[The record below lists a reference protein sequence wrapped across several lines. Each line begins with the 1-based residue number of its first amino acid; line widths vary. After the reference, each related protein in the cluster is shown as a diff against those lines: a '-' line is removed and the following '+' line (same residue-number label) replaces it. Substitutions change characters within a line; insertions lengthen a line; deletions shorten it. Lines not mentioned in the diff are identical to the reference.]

1 MERPTKR
8 FAAVLVAGV
17 AGLAPTLAGCGQNEP
32 TKSPTQGATSA
43 PASSEPSATTA
54 VLPASVDFNNPK
66 ELAAALASLG
76 IETPPVESA
85 GLERAVVDGTAFPTW
100 PSGDIRKAGLRTF
113 RVDVSPSFD
122 GKAFLK
128 FFHGKKELYSAPFE
142 PAKTTTVDTIPAVVV
157 ESLKTG
163 DRVTWGV
170 YFDKKSA
177 KPITL
182 DFTVVDKAPA
192 TRKLGDVD
200 ANRGVSPLGRMISKA
215 QVLKNYSFL
224 SEALATYVDVT
235 TADDSVTSV
244 YTDMVDCL
252 RRLKLKNTPLFADAQ
267 MRMTNVPSPSR
278 KGFAAGG
285 GGGLNPGVASGGP
298 NAGDLPSGNKGK
310 MDKVGPMAQPKT
322 AGKPSGLAQGG
333 GGLPPIPTAPV
344 VEPTDPTTPTDP
356 VETDALAA
364 AKALARAAVDA
375 RHRSDTAARVA
386 EGAKATA
393 DAAKADADAAQAK
406 VTDLQAQAAAA
417 RAKAAEAGTS
427 DSERGHLLEQAEAL
441 ERASIEAAALAAV
454 AAKNAEAAADQAK
467 KADFNAKRLDEQADQ
482 FEQQTNAALGV
493 PVNPNSPPKPLF
505 PPIDPSKPMGP
516 QNALRVDVLTK
527 LVQTSQ
533 TNLAASEQRLRD
545 AQAAFDAA
553 LPGSGDPAM
562 QPEDDAARA
571 AARAELDAAQA
582 GVFSAGEALDNA
594 QQALKAASSK

>member
-17 AGLAPTLAGCGQNEP
+17 AGLAPALTGCGQNEP

-43 PASSEPSATTA
+43 PASSEPTATTA

-85 GLERAVVDGTAFPTW
+85 GLERAVVDGAAFPTW

-163 DRVTWGV
+163 DRITWGV
-170 YFDKKSA
+170 YFEKKSV

-182 DFTVVDKAPA
+182 DFTVVDKAAA
-192 TRKLGDVD
+192 TRKIVDVE
-200 ANRGVSPLGRMISKA
+200 ANKGVSPLGRMISKA

-224 SEALATYVDVT
+224 SEALATYVEVT

-278 KGFAAGG
+278 KGFATG

-310 MDKVGPMAQPKT
+310 MDKIGPMAQPKT

-333 GGLPPIPTAPV
+333 GGLPPIPTPP

-356 VETDALAA
+356 VEADAMAA
-364 AKALARAAVDA
+364 AKALAHAATDA
-375 RHRSDTAARVA
+375 RHRADRAAKLA
-386 EGAKATA
+386 EGAKAEA
-393 DAAKADADAAQAK
+393 DAAKTDADAAQAK
-406 VTDLQAQAAAA
+406 VADLQAQAAAV
-417 RAKAAEAGTS
+417 RAQATDPATPDADRPS
-427 DSERGHLLEQAEAL
+427 LVERAEAL
-441 ERASIEAAALAAV
+441 ERASIEAANLAAI
-454 AAKNAEAAADQAK
+454 AAKNAEAAADRAK
-467 KADFNAKRLDEQADQ
+467 KAEFDARRLDEQADK
-482 FEQQTNAALGV
+482 FEDQVNAALGV
-493 PVNPNSPPKPLF
+493 PVSPNTPKKPGMLPPL
-505 PPIDPSKPMGP
+505 DPSKPLGP
-516 QNALRVDVLTK
+516 QNEMRVDVLTK

-533 TNLAASEQRLRD
+533 QNVATAEQRLRD
-545 AQAAFDAA
+545 AQAAFETA

-562 QPEDDAARA
+562 TAEDDAARA
-571 AARAELDAAQA
+571 AARAEVDAAQA
-582 GVFSAGEALDNA
+582 ELFAAGEALDRA
-594 QQALKAASSK
+594 QAALNAASK